1 MEVFEGTNQNIENT
15 EAIVHNETP
24 IQQKDKKRVFIPWP
38 KLGCGVGD
46 LAKAWKFVVF
56 VDESFV
62 KSGVF
67 SAFAEAWNENKG
79 DGDNVRNFYIPEY
92 EFKKLSEQ
100 ESSLLTDGCCVI
112 PGADFGECLDSKTG
126 GIEKINVLFITAE
139 NSNGFKAQCA
149 AKEKGIMLR
158 WYGIGADG
166 KLMSFYDPDKSN
178 KPQKPEKPE
187 KQVPQKPFQ
196 LSKTFAQISMSTNS
210 PAVVPKTGERVMA
223 GELGTEFVLKNAV
236 MTDATSI
243 TYATNDAGF
252 FAKIYTPQALK
263 LDVFEN
269 KAKLML
275 KENVNIKGVCWPRA
289 TLNNSS
295 GVFVGILVPASSGVQ
310 MTRAVL
316 NGASGLEKFF
326 PNWNKSDICDLAYT
340 VLDTICKVHKLGVLL
355 GCFNPATVYIVDK
368 DEVYFVD
375 VDNWQVEGYPVMS
388 RNITFTPP
396 ELVSE
401 QKKPHL
407 YTIDEENYQMALLAF
422 MLMMPGKYPYAKRKN
437 NNEIDCIRDMA
448 FPFSVGGDMRR
459 SAEAERPSGVW
470 QIVWDH
476 LSYKLCDSFYNS
488 FHSSGKF
495 SKSGA
500 RLKDY
505 EWVNMIGEY
514 KKHLSFEQNS
524 DSRELFPHTFRRDG
538 KRIFEK
544 CSICGKQHPVF
555 YFLRNIRIQ
564 SEKVNVWNKGFRVCL
579 PCAVDQSDACFTCR
593 SCDRTFYY
601 NNRTKLIHQIGKSD
615 FDWSNQKWCSDCK
628 KQTVRCSQCGVETPI
643 YQIREFE
650 DRVRRQTRSVCGTC
664 FGKLIDEV
672 RSRRY
677 RSW

>member
-1 MEVFEGTNQNIENT
+1 MEFFESTNQNVEKT
-15 EAIVHNETP
+15 DTLAHNAGDVP
-24 IQQKDKKRVFIPWP
+24 HNDKKRGFIPWP
-38 KLGCGVGD
+38 KLGSGAGD
-46 LAKAWKFVVF
+46 LVKAWKFVVF
-56 VDESFV
+56 IDASFV
-62 KSGVF
+62 KSDVF
-67 SAFAEAWNENKG
+67 SVFAQNWNENKG
-79 DGDNVRNFYIPEY
+79 RGEKVRNFYIPEY

-100 ESSLLTDGCCVI
+100 ETALLTDDCCII
-112 PGADFGECLDSKTG
+112 PGIDFGECLDSKTG

-149 AKEKGIMLR
+149 AKEKGVMLR
-158 WYGIGADG
+158 WYGFNAEGR
-166 KLMSFYDPDKSN
+166 LMSFYNPDK
-178 KPQKPEKPE
+178 PESFE
-187 KQVPQKPFQ
+187 KQVSKKPFQ
-196 LSKTFAQISMSTNS
+196 PSKTFAQISMSTNS
-210 PAVVPKTGERVMA
+210 PTVVPKTGEKVLA
-223 GELGTEFVLKNAV
+223 VENETEYLLKTAV

-243 TYATNDAGF
+243 TYTTNDVGF
-252 FAKIYTPQALK
+252 FAKIYTAQALK

-275 KENVNIKGVCWPRA
+275 KEDVNIKGVCWPRA
-289 TLNNSS
+289 ILTNSS
-295 GVFVGILVPASSGVQ
+295 GAFVGILVQASSGVQ

-326 PNWNKSDICDLAYT
+326 PDWNKSDICDLAYT
-340 VLDTICKVHKLGVLL
+340 ILDTICKVHKLGVLL

-401 QKKPHL
+401 EKKPHL
-407 YTIDEENYQMALLAF
+407 YTIDEENYQIALLAF

-459 SAEAERPSGVW
+459 SADAERPSGVW

-488 FHSSGKF
+488 FHSGGKF
-495 SKSGA
+495 SRSGT

-544 CSICGKQHPVF
+544 CDICGKQHPVF

-564 SEKVNVWNKGFRVCL
+564 GEKVNVWEKGYRVCL
-579 PCAVDQSDACFTCR
+579 PCAVDQSEVSFTCR

-601 NNRTKLIHQIGKSD
+601 NNRTKLVHEIGKSD
-615 FDWSNQKWCSDCK
+615 FDWSNQKWCRDCK
-628 KQTVRCSQCGVETPI
+628 KQTVRCSQCGADTPI

-650 DRVRRQTRSVCGTC
+650 DRMRSQTRSVCGNC

-672 RSRRY
+672 RSRRH